1 VARSTVKFPPK
12 DRPLRKDV
20 RDLGA
25 LVGEIIREQ
34 AGEAVFA
41 SVEDIRRAA
50 IRQRD
55 RGTPADLTEI
65 LAATPTGTEQE
76 IIRAFSTWFQVVNIA
91 ERVHRIRRLRT
102 YMRKP
107 SATAGENGS
116 GPLEALRAALP
127 DADALRAFLAEMNIQ
142 PVFTAH
148 PTEPTR
154 RTILVKQ
161 QKLARRLVDL
171 MNPALTPGERAGTMA
186 SIRALITSAWQT
198 EEHPSERMQVTD
210 ELDHV
215 LFFLTDVIYRV
226 VPAFYESL
234 AATLAETWGPLASG
248 VRVPPILSFASWV
261 GGDMDGNPN
270 VSAGT
275 VRLTL
280 NRHRSAILALYRREL
295 GELAD
300 FLSQGA
306 SRVAIDDAVRERI
319 DDYGQRLPEASS
331 RIPPRHRDM
340 PYRVLAHLMAAR
352 IGATING
359 EPEGYAGARD
369 LDEDLALM
377 EASLAANKGD
387 HAGRHAVT
395 RLRRRLETF
404 GFHLATLD
412 IRQDAAVHR
421 RVVGRGLQHEN
432 WDGLPPAERAEILRR
447 VLAGPVP
454 DPAGLDADDQAVI
467 EVFETIAEC
476 RRQLG
481 PRAFGPYIISMAANA
496 DDVLSVLLLARWGGL
511 GTEGR
516 VPLDVAPLFETVGD
530 LESGP
535 AVLDRL
541 FSDPAY
547 AEHVAQREGRQVV
560 MIGYSDSNK
569 DGGIVAARWALQQ
582 AEARLVDTARGHDVR
597 LTLFHG
603 RGGTISR
610 GGSRTHTAV
619 MAAPRGAV
627 AGRLRVTEQGE
638 IINAKY
644 GLRGI
649 ALRTLEQAATS
660 VAIASNPTRRIP
672 DVPQAWHECMDLI
685 ARESRE
691 AYRSL
696 VYGSETFFRYF
707 REATPIDVIER
718 MNIGSRPA
726 ARRPGSRIQ
735 DLRAIPWVFSW
746 TQNRSILPGWY
757 GMGRALEVALER
769 YGREQLEDMFADWL
783 FMRTLLEDVE
793 MVLAKADM
801 PIAERYSQLADP
813 GVRQHFDDIRDE
825 FDRTAGLILDL
836 KGAEHLLDHDP
847 TLQRAILLRNPYVD
861 PMSLLQIDLLERWRG
876 SGREDQGAFKALLLS
891 VNGIAH
897 GLQNTG

>member
-1 VARSTVKFPPK
+1 MTRPTIKFAPK

-25 LVGEIIREQ
+25 LVGKIIREQ
-34 AGEAVFA
+34 AGDEVFA
-41 SVEDIRRAA
+41 SVEAIRRAA
-50 IRQRD
+50 IRQRE

-65 LAATPTGTEQE
+65 LAGTSTDAEQE

-91 ERVHRIRRLRT
+91 ERVHRIRRLRA

-107 SATAGENGS
+107 AKSSARDLAATLGELRS
-116 GPLEALRAALP
+116 GLP
-127 DADALRAFLAEMNIQ
+127 DAAAVETFLADMDIQ

-161 QKLARRLVDL
+161 QKIARRLVDR
-171 MNPALTPGERAGTMA
+171 MNPSLTPGEQAGAMA
-186 SIRALITSAWQT
+186 SIRALITSGWQT
-198 EEHPSERMQVTD
+198 EEHPSERMLVTD

-234 AATLAETWGPLASG
+234 ESALRKAWGAQAEHI
-248 VRVPPILSFASWV
+248 RVPRILSFASWV

-270 VSAGT
+270 VTART

-280 NRHRSAILALYRREL
+280 DRQRSAILGLYRREL
-295 GELAD
+295 GELAE

-306 SRVAIDDAVRERI
+306 SRVHVDEDVRARI
-319 DDYGQRLPEASS
+319 EDYADLLPEASS

-340 PYRVLAHLMAAR
+340 PYRVLAHQMAAR
-352 IGATING
+352 ISATLSGA
-359 EPEGYAGARD
+359 PEGYPDASGLDGD
-369 LDEDLALM
+369 LELIDS
-377 EASLAANKGD
+377 SLANNKGN
-387 HAGRHAVT
+387 HAGRHAVA

-421 RVVGRGLQHEN
+421 RVIGRGLGYGDWESKT
-432 WDGLPPAERAEILRR
+432 PAQRAEILRD
-447 VLAGPVP
+447 VLASPPRELP
-454 DPAGLDADDQAVI
+454 DLDADDRAVV

-476 RRQLG
+476 RDSLG
-481 PRAFGPYIISMAANA
+481 TRAFGPYIISMAANA

-511 GTEGR
+511 GNGDEI
-516 VPLDVAPLFETVGD
+516 PMDVAPLFETVGD

-547 AEHVAQREGRQVV
+547 AAHLDRRGGRQVV

-582 AEARLVDTARGHDVR
+582 AEGRLVETAAGHAVS

-638 IINAKY
+638 IINTKY

-649 ALRTLEQAATS
+649 ALRTLEQATSS
-660 VAIASNPTRRIP
+660 VAMASNPARRIP
-672 DVPQAWHECMDLI
+672 DVPAAWRECMELI
-685 ARESRE
+685 AQESRE
-691 AYRSL
+691 AYQAL
-696 VYGSETFFRYF
+696 VYGNETFFRYF
-707 REATPIDVIER
+707 RQATPIDVIER

-726 ARRPGSRIQ
+726 ARRRGSRIQ

-757 GMGRALEVALER
+757 GMGRGLEKALADA
-769 YGREQLEDMFADWL
+769 GRDQLEEMFSEWL

-793 MVLAKADM
+793 MVLAKADL
-801 PIAERYSQLADP
+801 PIAERYSELADP
-813 GVRQHFDDIRDE
+813 DVRHHFDDISAE
-825 FDRTAGLILDL
+825 FQRTAGLILDL

-861 PMSLLQIDLLERWRG
+861 PMSLLQIDLLRRWRA
-876 SGREDQGAFKALLLS
+876 SDREDSEAFKALLLS

>member
-1 VARSTVKFPPK
+1 MARSTVKFAPK
-12 DRPLRKDV
+12 DRPLRRDV

-34 AGEAVFA
+34 AGEAVYA

-55 RGTPADLTEI
+55 RGTPADLTDI
-65 LAATPTGTEQE
+65 LAAIPDGAEQE

-91 ERVHRIRRLRT
+91 ERVHRIRRLRA
-102 YMRKP
+102 YMKKRP
-107 SATAGENGS
+107 AAEAGP
-116 GPLEALRAALP
+116 GPLDALRAALP
-127 DADALRAFLAEMNIQ
+127 SPDALQSFLADMDIQ

-171 MNPALTPGERAGTMA
+171 MNPALTPGERSGTMA

-234 AATLAETWGPLASG
+234 SATLEETWGDAAASI
-248 VRVPPILSFASWV
+248 RVPPILSFASWV

-270 VSAGT
+270 VTAGT

-280 NRHRSAILALYRREL
+280 NKHRGAILALYRREL
-295 GELAD
+295 GELAE
-300 FLSQGA
+300 FLSQGS
-306 SRVAIDDAVRERI
+306 SRVTIDDAVRERI
-319 DDYGQRLPEASS
+319 DEYGELLPEASS

-340 PYRVLAHLMAAR
+340 PYRVFALLMAAR
-352 IGATING
+352 IRATLKGAS
-359 EPEGYAGARD
+359 EGYENARQLDGD
-369 LDEDLALM
+369 LELM
-377 EASLAANKGD
+377 ETSLAANKGD

-421 RVVGRGLQHEN
+421 RVVGRGLDRHD
-432 WDGLPPAERAEILRR
+432 WDDLPPAERAEILRR
-447 VLAGPVP
+447 VLAGPAP
-454 DPAGLDADDQAVI
+454 EPTGLDADDQAVI
-467 EVFETIAEC
+467 EVFETIADC

-481 PRAFGPYIISMAANA
+481 SRAFGPYIISMAANA

-511 GTEGR
+511 GTQGR

-541 FSDPAY
+541 FADPAY
-547 AEHVAQREGRQVV
+547 ADHVAQRDGRQVV

-660 VAIASNPTRRIP
+660 VAAASNPARQIP
-672 DVPQAWHECMDLI
+672 DVPPAWHECMDLI
-685 ARESRE
+685 ARESRD

-696 VYGSETFFRYF
+696 VYGSESFFRYF

-757 GMGRALEVALER
+757 GMGRGLELALKEF
-769 YGREQLEDMFADWL
+769 GRDQLEAMFAEWL

-813 GVRQHFDDIRDE
+813 GVRHHFDDIRTE

-836 KGAEHLLDHDP
+836 KGAEQLLDHDP

-861 PMSLLQIDLLERWRG
+861 PMSLMQIDLLERWRA
-876 SGREDQGAFKALLLS
+876 SGREDGDAFKALLLS

>member
-1 VARSTVKFPPK
+1 MTRPTVKFAAK

-34 AGEAVFA
+34 AGDDVFT
-41 SVEDIRRAA
+41 SVERIRRAA
-50 IRQRD
+50 IWQRE

-65 LAATPTGTEQE
+65 LARTSTDSEQQ

-91 ERVHRIRRLRT
+91 ERVHRIRRLRA

-107 SATAGENGS
+107 AQGFVQELPATLSE
-116 GPLEALRAALP
+116 LRAGLS
-127 DADALRAFLAEMNIQ
+127 DASAVESFLEDMDIQ

-161 QKLARRLVDL
+161 QKIARRLVDR
-171 MNPALTPGERAGTMA
+171 MNTSLTPGEQAGAMA
-186 SIRALITSAWQT
+186 SIRALITSSWQT
-198 EEHPSERMQVTD
+198 EEHPSERMLVTD

-234 AATLAETWGPLASG
+234 AAAVREAWGPEAEHI
-248 VRVPPILSFASWV
+248 RVPRILSFASWV

-270 VSAGT
+270 VTART

-280 NRHRSAILALYRREL
+280 DRQRSAILALYRREL
-295 GELAD
+295 GELAE

-306 SRVAIDDAVRERI
+306 SRVHVDDEVRARI
-319 DDYGQRLPEASS
+319 EDYAEILPEASS

-340 PYRVLAHLMAAR
+340 PYRVLALLMSAR
-352 IGATING
+352 ISATLSGA
-359 EPEGYAGARD
+359 PEGYPDASGLDGD
-369 LDEDLALM
+369 LELM
-377 EASLAANKGD
+377 ETSLATNKGD
-387 HAGRHAVT
+387 HAGRHAVS
-395 RLRRRLETF
+395 RLRRRVETF

-421 RVVGRGLQHEN
+421 RVIGRGLGYGDWESMA
-432 WDGLPPAERAEILRR
+432 PAERAEILRR
-447 VLAGPVP
+447 ALAGPPRELP
-454 DPAGLDADDQAVI
+454 DLDADDQAVI

-476 RRQLG
+476 RVNLG
-481 PRAFGPYIISMAANA
+481 TRAFGPYIISMAANA

-511 GTEGR
+511 GDSDNI
-516 VPLDVAPLFETVGD
+516 PLDVAPLFETVGD

-535 AVLDRL
+535 AVLERL

-547 AEHVAQREGRQVV
+547 AAHLARRDGRQVT

-582 AEARLVDTARGHDVR
+582 AEGRLVETAAAHDVR

-649 ALRTLEQAATS
+649 ALRTLEQATSS
-660 VAIASNPTRRIP
+660 VAMASNPARRIP
-672 DVPQAWHECMDLI
+672 EVPNAWRECMDLI

-691 AYRSL
+691 AYQSL
-696 VYGSETFFRYF
+696 VYGNDTFFQFF
-707 REATPIDVIER
+707 RQATPIDVIER

-726 ARRPGSRIQ
+726 ARRRGSRIQ

-757 GMGRALEVALER
+757 GMGRGLEKALAAA
-769 YGREQLEDMFADWL
+769 GRDQLEEMFSEWL

-793 MVLAKADM
+793 MVLAKADL
-801 PIAERYSQLADP
+801 PIAARYSELADP
-813 GVRQHFDDIRDE
+813 KVRHHFDDISDE
-825 FDRTAGLILDL
+825 FKRTAGLILDL

-861 PMSLLQIDLLERWRG
+861 PMSLLQIDLLRRWRA
-876 SGREDQGAFKALLLS
+876 SDREDGEAFKALLLS
-891 VNGIAH
+891 INGIAH